1 MTQPIEGR
9 FILGGRGRNIWRNR
23 KGFWPL
29 AGARTPLQE
38 RAKVARASSC
48 NINVGK
54 PLVFLGFGQRAR
66 VDILKIRTD
75 VFRGP
80 TVRFV

>member
-1 MTQPIEGR
+1 MLE
-9 FILGGRGRNIWRNR
+9 
-23 KGFWPL
+23 
-29 AGARTPLQE
+29 QE
-38 RAKVARASSC
+38 KVARASSC

-66 VDILKIRTD
+66 VEILKSRAG